1 MEILGVVILV
11 FFYSVYLGKMVI
23 QRKKGIQTDQ
33 IAKRKKKDKQFYIE
47 LIMKFATYSV
57 VLVESISIFVIEPR
71 LPQILIVFG
80 IFLGI
85 VGDFIFMISVVT
97 MKDSWRAGLAED
109 DKTEMITSGIYQI
122 SRNPA
127 FLGFDCVYLG
137 ILLMFFNIPLLIFS
151 VFAMVMLHIQILQ
164 EEQYLTNVF
173 KDDYINYKIK
183 YIDTWEENKGG
194 FYEKVCNFNDVIC
207 LCFYVDRMFTYK
219 NFYD

>member
-1 MEILGVVILV
+1 MKILGVVILV

-97 MKDSWRAGLAED
+97 MKQ
-109 DKTEMITSGIYQI
+109 K
-122 SRNPA
+122 
-127 FLGFDCVYLG
+127 
-137 ILLMFFNIPLLIFS
+137 
-151 VFAMVMLHIQILQ
+151 
-164 EEQYLTNVF
+164 
-173 KDDYINYKIK
+173 
-183 YIDTWEENKGG
+183 
-194 FYEKVCNFNDVIC
+194 
-207 LCFYVDRMFTYK
+207 
-219 NFYD
+219 